1 MKHDHHA
8 DDSNGHQSHHEHMAQ
23 DFRTRF
29 WVSLALTIPILVL
42 SPAFKSLIGL
52 GDMLRFSLEQYAL
65 LAFATAV
72 FIYGGKPFLTGLRD
86 ELAERSPG
94 MMTLV
99 GLAIT
104 VAYGYSAAV
113 ALGLPG
119 KTFFWEAATL
129 IVIMLLGHW
138 IEMRSVMAAS
148 SALEKLAALLPST
161 AHRRTSGGDVE
172 DVPVSDLAP
181 GDEIIIKPGEKV
193 PADGRITKGESSVNE
208 AMITGESVPVS
219 KRAGDD
225 VIGGA
230 VNGEGSLTVEVAK
243 TGDDS
248 YLSQVISLVRQAQDS
263 KSRSQSLADRA
274 ALWLTIIAIASGTL
288 TLLFW
293 FGIAGRDF
301 VFSLERTVT
310 VMVITCPHALGLAI
324 PLVAAVS
331 TSIAA
336 QHGFLIRNRTAF
348 EQARRIGAVLFDKT
362 GTLTLGEFRVDAV
375 YPVDGREED
384 DVLRLAA
391 SVEGHSEHPIAKGI
405 AATAEERGITPAS
418 PQNFEAIK
426 GKGARATVDGANVAV
441 VSPGYLEE
449 QDIDP
454 AQHLPQKALDHEG
467 TVVHVLVDSQPAG
480 AIALADA
487 VRETARPAI
496 QKLQSMG
503 IKCMMITGDND
514 KTAYNVAHETGLDD
528 YFSEVL
534 PDRKADK
541 VKKVQ
546 DKGIVTAM
554 VGDGINDAPA
564 LAQADVGI
572 AIGAGTD
579 VAMETADLVL
589 VKSNPGDV
597 PAIISLAHSTR
608 RKMLQNIFWATAYNA
623 LAIPLAAG
631 VLAPWG
637 IVLNPAAGA
646 VLMSLST
653 VIVAINARMLR
664 L

>member
-1 MKHDHHA
+1 
-8 DDSNGHQSHHEHMAQ
+8 
-23 DFRTRF
+23 
-29 WVSLALTIPILVL
+29 
-42 SPAFKSLIGL
+42 
-52 GDMLRFSLEQYAL
+52 
-65 LAFATAV
+65 
-72 FIYGGKPFLTGLRD
+72 
-86 ELAERSPG
+86 
-94 MMTLV
+94 
-99 GLAIT
+99 
-104 VAYGYSAAV
+104 
-113 ALGLPG
+113 
-119 KTFFWEAATL
+119 
-129 IVIMLLGHW
+129 
-138 IEMRSVMAAS
+138 
-148 SALEKLAALLPST
+148 
-161 AHRRTSGGDVE
+161 
-172 DVPVSDLAP
+172 
-181 GDEIIIKPGEKV
+181 
-193 PADGRITKGESSVNE
+193 
-208 AMITGESVPVS
+208 
-219 KRAGDD
+219 
-225 VIGGA
+225 
-230 VNGEGSLTVEVAK
+230 
-243 TGDDS
+243 
-248 YLSQVISLVRQAQDS
+248 
-263 KSRSQSLADRA
+263 
-274 ALWLTIIAIASGTL
+274 
-288 TLLFW
+288 
-293 FGIAGRDF
+293 
-301 VFSLERTVT
+301 
-310 VMVITCPHALGLAI
+310 
-324 PLVAAVS
+324 
-331 TSIAA
+331 
-336 QHGFLIRNRTAF
+336 
-348 EQARRIGAVLFDKT
+348 
-362 GTLTLGEFRVDAV
+362 
-375 YPVDGREED
+375 VDGREED

-418 PQNFEAIK
+418 PQDFEAIK
-426 GKGARATVDGANVAV
+426 GKGARATVDGEDVAV

-449 QDIDP
+449 QNIDP
-454 AQHLPQKALDHEG
+454 AQHLPQEALNHEG
-467 TVVHVLVDSQPAG
+467 TVVHVLVGGQPAG

-597 PAIISLAHSTR
+597 PAIINLAHSTR